1 MVSKYETEG
10 VQRSGVSWGCCIE
23 RGKVRRLSLE
33 LRARRHQRRFQAG
46 GRARVGEGVMGEIQG
61 S

>member
-1 MVSKYETEG
+1 M
-10 VQRSGVSWGCCIE
+10 QLSGVSWGCSIE